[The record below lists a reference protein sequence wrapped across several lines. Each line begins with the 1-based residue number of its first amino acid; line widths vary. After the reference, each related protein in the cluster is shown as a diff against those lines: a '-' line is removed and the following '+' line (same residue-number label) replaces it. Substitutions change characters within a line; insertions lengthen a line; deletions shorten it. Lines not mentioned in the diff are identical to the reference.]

1 MVMGEERGKEKKRR
15 INSKLNNAII
25 KGKLFFFFH
34 CSFNKHVEY
43 CYGLSTLIEALRH
56 LIPIN
61 SHNNSIG

>member
-1 MVMGEERGKEKKRR
+1 MVVGEERGKEKKRR

-25 KGKLFFFFH
+25 NGKLIFSPH

-43 CYGLSTLIEALRH
+43 CHGLSTLIEALRP